1 MRKKLVL
8 SSDHVVNAGKAA
20 LLMVFASQVTF
31 TLFTTGFHI
40 SAAIIVLVMI
50 TFFQLK
56 FPILLSTL
64 FAIPGII
71 ALRMLLHGLS
81 AGGDFAT

>member
-1 MRKKLVL
+1 MKKKLVL
-8 SSDHVVNAGKAA
+8 SSGNLVNAGKAA
-20 LLMVFASQVTF
+20 LLMVLASQVTF

-40 SAAIIVLVMI
+40 SAAIIILVMI
-50 TFFQLK
+50 VFSQLK

-71 ALRMLLHGLS
+71 ALRILLHSISRGC
-81 AGGDFAT
+81 DFAT